1 MQAQY
6 LEYYPELITK
16 KMVDEIRDGTD
27 ITEKEAV
34 VAILSGAF
42 ALDGS
47 EKEEDRLLAR
57 KYLARSVK
65 ILDTKRYTDDP
76 YYKNVA
82 PPAIKDGNW
91 EIRWESYPAYRAAI
105 CDEMITDADHTEIA
119 PLGFFSDEFIF
130 PAVLEDGNEW
140 MTLTPIDVDT
150 VQDAIRDAHGKVI
163 TFGLGLGYYAYMTAR
178 KEDVISVTVVE
189 KSEKVI
195 ELFKKYVLPR
205 FECRDKIR
213 IVCADAFEYA
223 EKKMPAEEY
232 DYAFVDTWRDASD
245 GLPMY
250 ERMKKLERLS
260 PKTEFS
266 YWIQSYILSRK
277 RAQKYEILREKVDTG
292 AHDAPKTYADFIKEL
307 YE

>member
-1 MQAQY
+1 
-6 LEYYPELITK
+6 
-16 KMVDEIRDGTD
+16 
-27 ITEKEAV
+27 
-34 VAILSGAF
+34 
-42 ALDGS
+42 
-47 EKEEDRLLAR
+47 
-57 KYLARSVK
+57 
-65 ILDTKRYTDDP
+65 
-76 YYKNVA
+76 
-82 PPAIKDGNW
+82 
-91 EIRWESYPAYRAAI
+91 
-105 CDEMITDADHTEIA
+105 
-119 PLGFFSDEFIF
+119 
-130 PAVLEDGNEW
+130 
-140 MTLTPIDVDT
+140 
-150 VQDAIRDAHGKVI
+150 
-163 TFGLGLGYYAYMTAR
+163 MTAR

-195 ELFKKYVLPR
+195 ELFKKYILPR

-223 EKKMPAEEY
+223 QNSMPAEEY

-292 AHDAPKTYADFIKEL
+292 ADDAPKTYADFIKEL